1 MLAWCAG
8 SHILYPLCARTL
20 QLASAHVTEHGHL
33 LVSAS
38 AQSLKYSS
46 QSIGGSVQQ
55 AAQGDKQ
62 CFAQGAALTGLFGVK
77 TSHSC
82 SCAASR
88 AVSASRPWQ
97 WLSYKLLFSKEN
109 CKHAGVCQHVA
120 QHQAM
125 HKEAS
130 STLYNFRMSMP

>member
-1 MLAWCAG
+1 
-8 SHILYPLCARTL
+8 
-20 QLASAHVTEHGHL
+20 
-33 LVSAS
+33 
-38 AQSLKYSS
+38 
-46 QSIGGSVQQ
+46 VQQ
-55 AAQGDKQ
+55 AAQGGKQ
-62 CFAQGAALTGLFGVK
+62 CFAQGAALTVLFGVK

-109 CKHAGVCQHVA
+109 CKHVGVCQQVA

-125 HKEAS
+125 DKEAS
-130 STLYNFRMSMP
+130 STPYTIHMRMT